1 MEKSIVNKTPSSQT
15 PPDPQHWLEQE
26 GWLIGQ
32 SRPCC
37 PPATATFHAVSPCGR
52 LIVHSAE
59 PYENGFRSYRLSPA
73 DGGWSMT
80 VPEAVAVA
88 ALAAE
93 YNALDRPSAPYTAR
107 RSNASGQTA
116 LKGVE
121 LSDLALKQDSQGVAT
136 VSLFADE
143 YATSLLGRETRENR

>member
-1 MEKSIVNKTPSSQT
+1 MNKTPSSHT

-26 GWLIGQ
+26 GWLIGLPC
-32 SRPCC
+32 PCC
-37 PPATATFHAVSPCGR
+37 PSATATFHAVSPCGR
-52 LIVHSAE
+52 LVVHGAE
-59 PYENGFRSYRLSPA
+59 PYENGFRSYRLSPET
-73 DGGWSMT
+73 GGWTMT
-80 VPEAVAVA
+80 VPEALTVA
-88 ALAAE
+88 ALTDE

-136 VSLFADE
+136 VSLYADE
-143 YATSLLGRETRENR
+143 YATSLFGRETREA